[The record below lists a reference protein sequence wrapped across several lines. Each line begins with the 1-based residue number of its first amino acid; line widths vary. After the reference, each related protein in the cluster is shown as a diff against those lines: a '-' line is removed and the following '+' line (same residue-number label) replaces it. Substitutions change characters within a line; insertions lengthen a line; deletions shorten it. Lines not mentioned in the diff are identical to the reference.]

1 VASNA
6 DRIAD
11 VLRADVDLTA
21 LLDGGIHRKSEI
33 TRQNAADAFDD
44 FGQIKGTA
52 LVKSDGEFP
61 AGPGG
66 RAAVEGVSVY
76 LYHRDNLDLLGT
88 ALERVL
94 ALVDRTQIVGAF
106 FEARTSYVSGELED
120 QALGCPMRQVR
131 FDVTKS
137 RWR

>member
-1 VASNA
+1 MASNA
-6 DRIAD
+6 DLIAD

-21 LLDGGIHRKSEI
+21 LLDGGVHRKSEI
-33 TRQNAADAFDD
+33 TRQNAPDAFDD

-61 AGPGG
+61 TGPNG

-76 LYHRDNLDLLGT
+76 LYHRHDLGLLQQ
-88 ALERVL
+88 ALERAI
-94 ALVDRTQIVGAF
+94 ALVDRIQIVGSF
-106 FEARTSYVSGELED
+106 FETRQSYVSGELED

-137 RWR
+137 RWL